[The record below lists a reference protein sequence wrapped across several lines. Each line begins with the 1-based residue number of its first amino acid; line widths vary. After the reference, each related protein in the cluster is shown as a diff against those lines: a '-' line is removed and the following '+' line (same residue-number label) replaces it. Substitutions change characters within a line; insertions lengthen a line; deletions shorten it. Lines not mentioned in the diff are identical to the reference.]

1 MVVGKMMKRLL
12 VNRVLMLV
20 REYYPEYDERSMD
33 RIRYGVEAMY
43 LSLTKVVVILCA
55 AFFIGIL
62 KESLI
67 LLLLF
72 NLLRV
77 TGFGIHASKSWMCWI
92 SSSLIFIGCPLLCI
106 YMTIPRYIV
115 ISLEVISLINLYLYA
130 PADTIKRPLKNK
142 KKRLIYKVLTCIT
155 GVVYLFLSIYLDNS
169 FLVNTLLFAMIIEVV
184 LTHPLTYKIFNLPY
198 KNYVKYV
205 LSTV

>member
-1 MVVGKMMKRLL
+1 MVKRLL
-12 VNRVLMLV
+12 VNKVLLLV
-20 REYYPEYDERSMD
+20 KEYYPEYDEKTID
-33 RIRYGVEAMY
+33 RIRYGVEAVY
-43 LSLTKVVVILCA
+43 LSLTKVVVILCV

-72 NLLRV
+72 NVLRV

-92 SSSLIFIGCPLLCI
+92 SSSLIFIGCPLLCMYI
-106 YMTIPRYIV
+106 TIPRYIV
-115 ISLEVISLINLYLYA
+115 IILEVFLLINLFLYA
-130 PADTIKRPLKNK
+130 PADTVKRPLKNE

-155 GVVYLFLSIYLDNS
+155 GVVYLFLSICLDNN
-169 FLVNTLLFAMIIEVV
+169 FLINSLLFAMVIEVG
-184 LTHPLTYKIFNLPY
+184 LTHPLTYKIFKLPY